1 MELPV
6 WFEIATFVGLTV
18 LLLADLAIVARR
30 PHEPSVKEATLWV
43 SFYVALAL
51 LFGLVILAV
60 TDGQFATEFYAGWLT
75 EYSLSVDN
83 LFVFVIIMARF
94 QVPRKL
100 QQEALMVGIII
111 ALVLRGI
118 FILLGAAVI
127 ERFTWVFYIFGAFL
141 VYTAINLV
149 RHRGEEDEYE
159 ENAFIRRMR
168 KVLPITQDYHGSKIR
183 VTENG
188 KKFWTPMI
196 VVFLALGTTDLLFAL
211 DSIPA
216 IFGLTKEPFIVF
228 TANVFAL
235 MGLRQLYFLLGGLLK
250 RLVYLSLGLAVILA
264 FIGVKLVMEALHT
277 NELPFINGGE
287 HIEWVPEIP
296 IWLSLTIILG
306 VLVVATVASL
316 HEDPGRAPRR
326 RPAGRSRMPPAAARR
341 EAAAESRGGT
351 TSAPDEERI
360 RGSAS
365 VGGHAAERPRAPAHP
380 RRPGRLP
387 GRPDGGGRRHAARPG
402 GRRVPQPAVGGADRR
417 VGRRPPADLRPPRQ
431 RAGLLPGRSL
441 AGLPQRRAGASARR
455 SGCCPPPGARRRRLT
470 DHHLGAGA
478 PVWSPDSRRLAYVAR
493 VPEQGRYGTVDGVG
507 PGAEPPRLIT
517 TLKYR
522 RDAVGFLARPA
533 QPGLRARPA
542 GGLRR
547 RHRARCRSPCR

>member
-1 MELPV
+1 VELPV
-6 WFEIATFVGLTV
+6 WFEITTFVGLTV

-30 PHEPSVKEATLWV
+30 PHEPSVKEASLWV
-43 SFYVALAL
+43 TFYVALAL
-51 LFGLVILAV
+51 IFGVLLLAF
-60 TDGQFATEFYAGWLT
+60 TNGQYATEFYAGWLT

-94 QVPRKL
+94 KVPRAL

-111 ALVLRGI
+111 ALVLRGV

-149 RHRGEEDEYE
+149 RHRGDDEEYE

-168 KVLPITQDYHGSKIR
+168 KVLPITQEFHGSKIR

-264 FIGVKLVMEALHT
+264 FIGVKLMMEALHT

-287 HIEWVPEIP
+287 HVEWVPEIP

-306 VLVVATVASL
+306 VLVIATVASL
-316 HEDPGRAPRR
+316 MKTRGQLIDVDEAAVDQDTET
-326 RPAGRSRMPPAAARR
+326 SVPAAGPEAS
-341 EAAAESRGGT
+341 AAAESRIAGET
-351 TSAPDEERI
+351 DEER
-360 RGSAS
+360 
-365 VGGHAAERPRAPAHP
+365 
-380 RRPGRLP
+380 
-387 GRPDGGGRRHAARPG
+387 
-402 GRRVPQPAVGGADRR
+402 
-417 VGRRPPADLRPPRQ
+417 
-431 RAGLLPGRSL
+431 
-441 AGLPQRRAGASARR
+441 ARR
-455 SGCCPPPGARRRRLT
+455 
-470 DHHLGAGA
+470 
-478 PVWSPDSRRLAYVAR
+478 
-493 VPEQGRYGTVDGVG
+493 
-507 PGAEPPRLIT
+507 
-517 TLKYR
+517 
-522 RDAVGFLARPA
+522 
-533 QPGLRARPA
+533 
-542 GGLRR
+542 
-547 RHRARCRSPCR
+547 